1 MKEVKKTETGFRQD
15 QRRTKMSLGNLIIN
29 KMGIYVVVLLLLIV
43 GLIIRQREFVSIGNI
58 RSIMSAVSL
67 TGMCCAGLA
76 FVVYSA
82 NFNDMSLP
90 MTIALSGMVA
100 VQLIPCGIV
109 ISLLGGVIAGTL
121 VGVVNGIMVGKFR
134 ANPVIWSLAFN
145 LVLSGIVRV
154 AWGGKQVY
162 PDVMAG
168 DSVIGQKAAAIF
180 NSLARTYFFN
190 DTVPL
195 MVIVMI
201 VLFIIA
207 QFILVRTKFGNQL
220 KIVGS
225 NYEVARLS
233 GINCVKTVVIAYICC
248 SFCAAICGIFYTSL
262 TKTGAYSNGEGYDF
276 SCLTSVLLGGMTQAG
291 GKGNM
296 IGVFGGVLTVGMLM
310 NIMTLIGI
318 STFEQWLVQGI
329 VFLFIVWLNTYS
341 ARKLGRA

>member
-1 MKEVKKTETGFRQD
+1 MKDIKKVESGFKQD
-15 QRRTKMSLGNLIIN
+15 QRRTKVSLVSVIFN
-29 KMGIYVVVLLLLIV
+29 KLGIYVVVLLLLIV
-43 GLIIRQREFVSIGNI
+43 GLIIRQKEFVSIGNI

-109 ISLLGGVIAGTL
+109 VSLLGGVLAGTL

-134 ANPVIWSLAFN
+134 ANPIIWSLAFN

-168 DSVIGQKAAAIF
+168 DSVIGQRAAEIF

-201 VLFIIA
+201 ALFIIA
-207 QFILVRTKFGNQL
+207 QFILTRTKFGNQL

-233 GINCVKTVVIAYICC
+233 GINCVKMVVLAYICC
-248 SFCAAICGIFYTSL
+248 AFCASICGIFYTSL